1 MGRNTIKR
9 KQLRRK
15 FKRRAAALAGAAIL
29 TGSLLSGMPVTK
41 VMAAEAP
48 LYQPPTKTEQTVQIK
63 KDARPSEKGRHKDAR
78 PPGRG
83 WHQHNNSWPGSN
95 ENQAWYQDGKIY
107 YRSDNNRDNL
117 RTEYVYQSSSPVDY
131 AKASASIYGFNASLD
146 QFRLLT
152 NSSQNALVEVRKYDT
167 GKLYNIL
174 LERTYDNGWKIV
186 DIRAL

>member
-48 LYQPPTKTEQTVQIK
+48 SYQPPTKTEQTVQVK
-63 KDARPSEKGRHKDAR
+63 KDDRPSEKDWRKNAR

-83 WHQHNNSWPGSN
+83 WYQHNNSWPGSN

-107 YRSDNNRDNL
+107 YRSDNKRDNY
-117 RTEYVYQSSSPVDY
+117 RTEYVYQSSNPVNY
-131 AKASASIYGFNASLD
+131 VKASASLYGFNASFD

-152 NSSQNALVEVRKYDT
+152 ISGQKALVEIRKYDT
-167 GKLYNIL
+167 GKLYNVL
-174 LERTYDNGWKIV
+174 LERTYDNGWNIV

>member
-15 FKRRAAALAGAAIL
+15 FKRRAAALAGVAIMTGAA
-29 TGSLLSGMPVTK
+29 LSGIPVTK

-48 LYQPPTKTEQTVQIK
+48 LYQPPTKTEQTVQVTK
-63 KDARPSEKGRHKDAR
+63 NTR
-78 PPGRG
+78 PPGKG
-83 WHQHNNSWPGSN
+83 WHQHNNSWPGAN

-107 YRSDNNRDNL
+107 YRSDNQRDNL
-117 RTEYVYQSSSPVDY
+117 RTEYVYQSSSPVNY
-131 AKASASIYGFNASLD
+131 VKASASLYGFNASSD

-152 NSSQNALVEVRKYDT
+152 ISSQKALVEVRKSDT
-167 GKLYNIL
+167 GKLYNVT
-174 LERTYDNGWKIV
+174 LERTYDNGWSIV